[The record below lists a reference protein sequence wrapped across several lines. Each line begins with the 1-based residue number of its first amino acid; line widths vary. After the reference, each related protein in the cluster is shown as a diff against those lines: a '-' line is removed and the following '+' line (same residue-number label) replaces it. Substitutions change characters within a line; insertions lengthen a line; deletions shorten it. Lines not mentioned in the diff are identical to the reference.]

1 MKIIVSG
8 GAGFI
13 GSHIVDR
20 FIALGHDVAVID
32 NLSSGKKEFVNPK
45 ARLYEVDILDKK
57 SITDIFSKEKP
68 DVLDHHA
75 AQMEVRRSVS
85 DPIFDAQ
92 VNILGLINLMDV
104 GRKYGLRQVIFASSG
119 GAIYGDADVL
129 PTPETYPPKPVSP
142 YGVSKL
148 ASEFYLEYYFSA
160 YGIKYCALRYGN
172 VYGPR
177 QNPHGEAGVVAIFA
191 QKMLSG
197 RQPVINGDGAQSRDF
212 VFVGDVVEA
221 NVHALNHKESLR
233 VNIGTGKGTT
243 VNYMFDILVSLTGTH
258 FTQVHGDPKPGEQ
271 YVSVLDISLADSK
284 LGWSSSVSLET
295 GFARTVDYFKT
306 HT

>member
-92 VNILGLINLMDV
+92 VNILGLINLIEV

-129 PTPETYPPKPVSP
+129 PTPESYPPKPVSP

-243 VNYMFDILVSLTGTH
+243 VNYMFDMLVSLTGTH
-258 FTQVHGDPKPGEQ
+258 FAQIHGDPKPGEQ
-271 YVSVLDISLADSK
+271 YVSVLDVSLADSK